1 MSSLNPMNNS
11 NESSISQSHTKNNI
25 LNHNSTNLIESI
37 PKLNL
42 QSILNPEKNNSN
54 KSRNNK
60 ILLDKH
66 KLFSSK
72 NNINFDNSNKNSDY
86 EDEKKFE
93 TDNNFSINCHN
104 NIFDFYELDKN
115 DTNNSTSLESKKIS
129 SISNNN
135 KKNMINKSV
144 RKKRIINLKSFLNER
159 KLNVNKKY
167 YLDKFIFSIRNV
179 FIRKSFTKL
188 YNNIFDNNFSLK
200 LDKIKLENSEGKNR
214 NKEKNEDSNDIVVN
228 TQIKMM
234 DNNDC
239 INYNNLSDS
248 HSCNNYFYYIEQLS
262 ARYNREREEN
272 IFNILKYKP
281 TNVSFVINNFSK
293 NNNIFG
299 NIQSQFELIKE
310 NLKINNT
317 MQNQIL
323 LYKKYYG
330 DIEAINEE
338 ENESEEIK
346 NRKSSRRNED
356 NSLNDALSFDDNL
369 DFSVKKM
376 LNNIKLKNNKNIIKK
391 DKSRLFNINPP
402 IYDNCKIRIEIPT
415 NIIDKISEINN
426 NLNSKMNNN
435 KNINKYKNNSENLM
449 KPNNISKLNLMKFDR
464 MKKGNKNNI
473 IFKPTQSLKKKK
485 KENNSIASEENLKKI
500 IFNVIVLFLFI
511 IIFLSKNFKKA

>member
-1 MSSLNPMNNS
+1 
-11 NESSISQSHTKNNI
+11 
-25 LNHNSTNLIESI
+25 
-37 PKLNL
+37 
-42 QSILNPEKNNSN
+42 
-54 KSRNNK
+54 
-60 ILLDKH
+60 
-66 KLFSSK
+66 
-72 NNINFDNSNKNSDY
+72 
-86 EDEKKFE
+86 
-93 TDNNFSINCHN
+93 
-104 NIFDFYELDKN
+104 
-115 DTNNSTSLESKKIS
+115 
-129 SISNNN
+129 
-135 KKNMINKSV
+135 
-144 RKKRIINLKSFLNER
+144 
-159 KLNVNKKY
+159 
-167 YLDKFIFSIRNV
+167 
-179 FIRKSFTKL
+179 
-188 YNNIFDNNFSLK
+188 
-200 LDKIKLENSEGKNR
+200 
-214 NKEKNEDSNDIVVN
+214 
-228 TQIKMM
+228 
-234 DNNDC
+234 
-239 INYNNLSDS
+239 
-248 HSCNNYFYYIEQLS
+248 
-262 ARYNREREEN
+262 
-272 IFNILKYKP
+272 
-281 TNVSFVINNFSK
+281 
-293 NNNIFG
+293 
-299 NIQSQFELIKE
+299 
-310 NLKINNT
+310 

-356 NSLNDALSFDDNL
+356 NSLNEALSFDDNL

-391 DKSRLFNINPP
+391 DKLRLFNINPP

>member
-1 MSSLNPMNNS
+1 MTSLNSMNNC
-11 NESSISQSHTKNNI
+11 NESNISQSQTKNNI
-25 LNHNSTNLIESI
+25 LYHNSTNLIENI

-72 NNINFDNSNKNSDY
+72 NNINFDKSNKNSDY
-86 EDEKKFE
+86 EDENKFE

-144 RKKRIINLKSFLNER
+144 RKKRIINLKSFLNE
-159 KLNVNKKY
+159 KQINVNKKY
-167 YLDKFIFSIRNV
+167 YLDKFTSSIRKV
-179 FIRKSFTKL
+179 FIRKSFIKL
-188 YNNIFDNNFSLK
+188 YNNILSK
-200 LDKIKLENSEGKNR
+200 LDKIKLKNIEGKNR
-214 NKEKNEDSNDIVVN
+214 NREKNEDSTDIVIN

-317 MQNQIL
+317 IQNQIL

-435 KNINKYKNNSENLM
+435 KNINKYKNNYENLM
-449 KPNNISKLNLMKFDR
+449 KPNNISKLNLMKFDK